1 MPIYE
6 YKCFKCDDFV
16 EVWKNITDDSE
27 ELCPKCQK
35 KMQKNISQSTF
46 ILKGG
51 GWYSEGYNKKE
62 KE

>member
-1 MPIYE
+1 MPIFE
-6 YKCFKCDDFV
+6 YICKSCGESI
-16 EVWKNITDDSE
+16 EVWGNDE
-27 ELCPKCQK
+27 PLCPKCK
-35 KMQKNISQSTF
+35 NKMEKIISKSTF

>member
-6 YKCFKCDDFV
+6 YKCSKCDNTIEKWNKDLFDKD
-16 EVWKNITDDSE
+16 EI
-27 ELCPKCQK
+27 CPKCKNKMK
-35 KMQKNISQSTF
+35 KIISSSTF

-51 GWYSEGYNKKE
+51 GWYSDGYNKK